1 MLRCVADPVSSEVGA
16 ALGKFFFGGAGPS
29 HSALT
34 GVFGAAGYRDADPY
48 DPASSTPNKQQRVLT
63 VFRAAERRPRNARR
77 LVDELLAA
85 LRVEGCFSP
94 GDPRIDLAST
104 AALRPALNHLGWD
117 LTDDGRLQQQ
127 GDIDLATGGRAALD
141 EQLARLRR
149 NTDDPA
155 MLLGG
160 AKELLESIAKF
171 VLEENGMLP
180 DRKLE
185 FPEALSLAFE
195 RLGLLPATVDM
206 SMPGARQVR
215 AIYQSARTIANS
227 VNELRNLQ
235 GTGHG
240 RTLPTGVTR
249 EAARFVIRE
258 SSHVAEMMLATH
270 DRQMGRPA

>member
-1 MLRCVADPVSSEVGA
+1 MADPVSSEVGA
-16 ALGKFFFGGAGPS
+16 AFGKFFYGGAGPS
-29 HSALT
+29 HSTLT
-34 GVFGAAGYRDADPY
+34 GVFGAAGYLDADPY
-48 DPASSTPNKQQRVLT
+48 DPITSTPNKQQRVQT

-77 LVDELLAA
+77 LVDELLSA
-85 LRVEGCFSP
+85 LRVERCFTP
-94 GDPRIDLAST
+94 GDPQANPT
-104 AALRPALNHLGWD
+104 AAAALRPALDHLGWD
-117 LTDDGRLQQQ
+117 LTDNGRLQQQ
-127 GDIDLATGGRAALD
+127 GEIDMATGGRAALD
-141 EQLARLRR
+141 EQLARLRH

-155 MLLGG
+155 VLLGG

-180 DRKLE
+180 DRHVD
-185 FPEALSLAFE
+185 FPEVLSLAFE

-227 VNELRNLQ
+227 VNELRNIQ

-258 SSHVAEMMLATH
+258 ASHVAEMMLATQ